1 MNFNNFFKDYF
12 SFTKTERNG
21 IIVLL
26 VIIVVLLLSPNFLYL
41 FKNDKKTDFSKFE
54 KEINEFEHSLKIKD
68 EYYSTTDN
76 NSKFEPHSLF
86 YFDPNNTN
94 DKEWKLLG
102 LNEKL
107 INTINN
113 YISKGGKFY
122 KKQDLKKIYGL
133 SPEQYKVLEPYIR
146 IPDTYNKNVYS
157 LTKNNSND
165 YFVPHINYVRDK
177 SANETLRIEI
187 NSADTSCFKKLKGIG
202 SVFARRIVKYREF
215 VGGFVNKNQLLEV
228 YGINEET
235 FENIEQYLLVDT
247 LKVHKININTDTFE
261 QINKHPYLNYSDTKA
276 LVNYRNVMGKF
287 SSVKDILTYKL
298 IPEKSYN
305 KVKQYLIVE

>member
-12 SFTKTERNG
+12 TFTKTERNG

-26 VIIVVLLLSPNFLYL
+26 VIIVVLLLSPNFLEL
-41 FKNDKKTDFSKFE
+41 LKNDKKTDFSKFE
-54 KEINEFEHSLKIKD
+54 KEIDEFEHSLKLKD
-68 EYYSTTDN
+68 EYYSTAPDI

-133 SPEQYKVLEPYIR
+133 SSEQYKVLEPYIR
-146 IPDTYNKNVYS
+146 IPGTYNKNVYS

-165 YFVPHINYVRDK
+165 YFVKNNYK

-187 NSADTSCFKKLKGIG
+187 NSADTSGFKKLKGIG
-202 SVFARRIVKYREF
+202 SVFARRIVKYRKF
-215 VGGFVNKNQLLEV
+215 LGGFVNKSQLLEV

-235 FENIEQYLLVDT
+235 FKNIEKYLLVDK
-247 LKVHKININTDTFE
+247 LKVNKININTDTFE

-287 SSVKDILTYKL
+287 SSVNDILTYKL
-298 IPEKSYN
+298 IPQESYD

>member
-1 MNFNNFFKDYF
+1 MSFNNFFKDYF
-12 SFTKTERNG
+12 TFTKTERNG

-26 VIIVVLLLSPNFLYL
+26 VIIVVLLLSPNFLEL
-41 FKNDKKTDFSKFE
+41 LKNEKKTNFSEFE
-54 KEINEFEHSLKIKD
+54 TKIDEFEHSLKKKD
-68 EYYSTTDN
+68 GHYYSTAPDI
-76 NSKFEPHSLF
+76 NSKFKPLSLF

-102 LNEKL
+102 LNEKQ

-133 SPEQYKVLEPYIR
+133 SSEQYKVLEPYIR
-146 IPDTYNKNVYS
+146 IPDTYNKNDYS

-165 YFVPHINYVRDK
+165 YFVKNNYK
-177 SANETLRIEI
+177 SDNETLRIEI
-187 NSADTSCFKKLKGIG
+187 NSADTSGFKKLKGIG
-202 SVFARRIVKYREF
+202 SVFASRIIKYRVF
-215 VGGFVNKNQLLEV
+215 LGGFVNKNQLLEV

-235 FENIEQYLLVDT
+235 FKNIEQYLLVDT
-247 LKVHKININTDTFE
+247 LKVYKININTDTFE
-261 QINKHPYLNYSDTKA
+261 QINKHPYISYSDTKA

-298 IPEKSYN
+298 IPQESYD

>member
-1 MNFNNFFKDYF
+1 MSFNNFFKDYF

-41 FKNDKKTDFSKFE
+41 LKNDKKTDFSKFE
-54 KEINEFEHSLKIKD
+54 KKIDEFEHSLKIKN
-68 EYYSTTDN
+68 EYYSTYTDI
-76 NSKFEPHSLF
+76 NSKFEPRSLF

-102 LNEKL
+102 LNEKQ

-133 SPEQYKVLEPYIR
+133 SLKQYKILEPYIR
-146 IPDTYNKNVYS
+146 IPDTYNKNVYF

-165 YFVPHINYVRDK
+165 YFVKNNYK

-187 NSADTSCFKKLKGIG
+187 NSTDTSGFKKLKGIG
-202 SVFARRIVKYREF
+202 SVFASRIIKYRKLL
-215 VGGFVNKNQLLEV
+215 GGFVNKNQLLEV

-235 FENIEQYLLVDT
+235 FKNIEQYLLVDT
-247 LKVHKININTDTFE
+247 LKVRKININTAKFE
-261 QINKHPYLNYSDTKA
+261 EIYKHPYLNYSDTKA

-305 KVKQYLIVE
+305 KVKQYLIAE